1 MEQLYSA
8 IAQAVII
15 ILVAL
20 VGYIARAVVSWL
32 NKKGIVEQIV
42 AKEELALVAV
52 QFVEQAYYRLSGP
65 EKLDAAVSWL
75 SEQLHLKG
83 IKVDS
88 GEIHALIESA
98 VYELNSAWVDALE

>member
-1 MEQLYSA
+1 MEEVYSA

-20 VGYIARAVVSWL
+20 VGYVARAFVAWL
-32 NKKGIVEQIV
+32 NKKGIVEQIM
-42 AKEELALVAV
+42 AKEELALIAV
-52 QFVEQAYYRLSGP
+52 QFVEQTYHRLSGP

-75 SEQLHLKG
+75 FEQLHAKG
-83 IKVDS
+83 IKVDT

-98 VYELNSAWVDALE
+98 VFEMNSAWFEVVE

>member
-1 MEQLYSA
+1 METLYSA

-42 AKEELALVAV
+42 AKEELALIAV
-52 QFVEQAYYRLSGP
+52 QFVEQTYWRLSGP
-65 EKLDAAVSWL
+65 EKLDAAISWL
-75 SEQLHLKG
+75 SEQLYAKG
-83 IKVDS
+83 IKVSS

-98 VYELNSAWVDALE
+98 VYEMNSAWIETLE